1 MSAWRCTAEESAAL
15 IAHLRTDDNA
25 KGYVPMI
32 LDGRLTPWLETVDRR
47 DALGALST
55 LFENLGAQYAAK
67 LHGRP
72 RFLVREAREVWRQ
85 AKGDEAKFALLEQ
98 YLEDERA
105 GRLANRTITAVD
117 TGAEL
122 IIVDGNKRAIAIYEA
137 ADPDGEELE
146 LPVFV
151 LRPSR

>member
-1 MSAWRCTAEESAAL
+1 VNARRCTAQESAEL
-15 IAHLRTDDNA
+15 TAHLRTDDNA
-25 KGYVPMI
+25 KGYVPII
-32 LDGRLTPWLETVDRR
+32 LDGRLTPWLGTIVGR

-55 LFENLGAQYAAK
+55 LFVNLGAQYAAK

-85 AKGDEAKFALLEQ
+85 AKCDEAKFALLER

-122 IIVDGNKRAIAIYEA
+122 VIVDGNKRAIAIYEA
-137 ADPDGEELE
+137 SGAELE